1 MDTYYCPNVKCSYG
15 IGLAEIYT
23 SARQCSKCGTQT
35 RKLSFLDVMKLVEEK
50 KGYQSNPEPI
60 VEETVTNEEPVAN
73 EEPITNEEPN
83 QRLRELLEQIRPFP
97 EEAEGPIQEPVEEH
111 ATEQVP
117 ETVLDR
123 VEDQEPPVSMNSTIE
138 ETSVPAKMSDEQ
150 LREDIDNCLE
160 KLARDEYV
168 PQAAQETD
176 IGLEDSTSIISH
188 GFRVLIEQKKVMIKQ
203 NELIL
208 RNLGKL
214 QQN

>member
-50 KGYQSNPEPI
+50 KGYQSNPEPM
-60 VEETVTNEEPVAN
+60 VEEPVTKEEPVAN
-73 EEPITNEEPN
+73 EELN
-83 QRLRELLEQIRPFP
+83 QRLVELLEQIRPFP
-97 EEAEGPIQEPVEEH
+97 EKAEGPIQKPVEEH
-111 ATEQVP
+111 ATESALAV
-117 ETVLDR
+117 VDR
-123 VEDQEPPVSMNSTIE
+123 VEDQEPAVSMNPTIE
-138 ETSVPAKMSDEQ
+138 ETSVPAKMSDEE

-176 IGLEDSTSIISH
+176 RGLDDSTSIISH